1 VTRSVADVSGLPVRY
16 ELTGPADAPVVV
28 LSHSLG
34 ADLTMWDPQ
43 QQALAGS
50 FRVLRYD
57 TRGHGGTGVPAEPWT
72 LAMLA
77 NDVLGL
83 LDALGLPRVHFC
95 GLSMGGLVG
104 MWLGAHAASRIDRLV
119 LCSTGARI
127 GTAESWNAR
136 IASVREGGMSRISAS
151 VIERWFTPEFR
162 RKAPDVVAGVQRL
175 IETTPAEGYAGC
187 CAAIRDADERADLA
201 AIRAPTLVVSG
212 RHDPATPPADGQAIA
227 SAVAGA
233 RYAELKA
240 AHLCNVETAA
250 AFNAELSSFLSGERA
265 H

>member
-1 VTRSVADVSGLPVRY
+1 VTMSLADVAGLKVRY
-16 ELTGPADAPVVV
+16 ELTGPPQAPVVV

-43 QQALAGS
+43 QQVLVKS

-57 TRGHGGTGVPAEPWT
+57 TRGHGGTGLAPEPWT

-83 LDALGLPRVHFC
+83 LDALGLTRVHFC

-104 MWLGAHAASRIDRLV
+104 MWLGAHAASRIDKLV
-119 LCSTGARI
+119 LSSTGARI

-136 IASVREGGMSRISAS
+136 IESVRQGGMKSISSS
-151 VIERWFTPEFR
+151 VLDRWLTPEFR
-162 RKAPDVVAGVQRL
+162 RAAPEAVARVRRL
-175 IETTPAEGYAGC
+175 IERTPPLGYAAC
-187 CAAIRDADERADLA
+187 CAALRDADERADLA
-201 AIRAPTLVVSG
+201 AIRAATLVLSG
-212 RHDPATPPADGQAIA
+212 KHDPATPPADGQAIA

-233 RYAELKA
+233 RYVELPA
-240 AHLCNVETAA
+240 AHLSNIEAAA
-250 AFNAELSSFLSGERA
+250 AFNVELLGFLAGERA
-265 H
+265 R

>member
-1 VTRSVADVSGLPVRY
+1 VTRSLADVSGLKVSY
-16 ELTGPADAPVVV
+16 ELTGPPQAPVVV

-34 ADLTMWDPQ
+34 ADLAMWDPQ
-43 QQALAGS
+43 QKALARS

-57 TRGHGGTGVPAEPWT
+57 TRGHGGTALAAEPWT

-77 NDVLGL
+77 SDVVGL
-83 LDALGLPRVHFC
+83 LDALGLARVHFC

-104 MWLGAHAASRIDRLV
+104 MWLGAHAASRVDRLV

-136 IASVREGGMSRISAS
+136 IEGVRQGGMRSISSS
-151 VIERWFTPEFR
+151 VLERWFTQEFR
-162 RKAPDVVAGVQRL
+162 RAAPEVVAGVRRV
-175 IETTPAEGYAGC
+175 IETTPAQGYAAC

-201 AIRAPTLVVSG
+201 AIRAPTLVISG
-212 RHDPATPPADGQAIA
+212 RHDPATPPAEGQAVA
-227 SAVAGA
+227 NAVPGA
-233 RYAELKA
+233 RYVELPA
-240 AHLCNVETAA
+240 AHLSNIEAAA
-250 AFNAELSSFLSGERA
+250 AFNTELLGFLAGERA

>member
-1 VTRSVADVSGLPVRY
+1 
-16 ELTGPADAPVVV
+16 
-28 LSHSLG
+28 
-34 ADLTMWDPQ
+34 MWDPQ
-43 QQALAGS
+43 QQALAKS

-57 TRGHGGTGVPAEPWT
+57 TRGHGGSGLAPEPWT

-77 NDVLGL
+77 NDLLGL
-83 LDALGLPRVHFC
+83 LDALGLARVHFC

-119 LCSTGARI
+119 LSSTGARI

-151 VIERWFTPEFR
+151 VVERWFTPAFR
-162 RKAPDVVAGVQRL
+162 QSAPEVVAGVQRR
-175 IETTPAEGYAGC
+175 IETTPPAGYAAC
-187 CAAIRDADERADLA
+187 CAALRDADERADLA
-201 AIRAPTLVVSG
+201 AIRAPTLVISG
-212 RHDPATPPADGQAIA
+212 RHDPATPPAEGQAIA

-233 RYAELKA
+233 RYAELPA
-240 AHLCNVETAA
+240 AHLCNIESAA
-250 AFNAELSSFLSGERA
+250 AFNAELLSFLSGERA

>member
-1 VTRSVADVSGLPVRY
+1 VTQSLADVSGLPVRY
-16 ELTGPADAPVVV
+16 ELTGPEQAPVVV

-83 LDALGLPRVHFC
+83 LDVLGLSRVHFC
-95 GLSMGGLVG
+95 GLSMGGLIG
-104 MWLGAHAASRIDRLV
+104 MWLGAHAAARIDRLV
-119 LCSTGARI
+119 LCSTGALI

-151 VIERWFTPEFR
+151 VVERWFTPEWR
-162 RKAPDVVAGVQRL
+162 RQAPDVVAGVQRL
-175 IETTPAEGYAGC
+175 IEATPASGYAAC

-201 AIRAPTLVVSG
+201 AIRAPTLVLSG

-227 SAVAGA
+227 SGVAGA
-233 RYAELKA
+233 RYVELPA
-240 AHLCNVETAA
+240 AHLSNIEAAA
-250 AFNAELSSFLSGERA
+250 AFNAELLGFLGGRA
-265 H
+265 D